1 MSNKKRVRGKRVHLE
16 LDEELSRVIDLS
28 SKQMRLRPAD
38 FMRWTLARSLLGT
51 QSLSALAVENA
62 Q

>member
-1 MSNKKRVRGKRVHLE
+1 MSKKTRVRGKRVHLE
-16 LDEELSRVIDLS
+16 LDEELSRAIDET
-28 SKQMRLRPAD
+28 SKQLRLKPAD
-38 FMRWTLARSLLGT
+38 FMRWMLARHLLGT